1 MKKGDSLLDNENQ
14 DDENYDNF
22 DSLQELQNLA
32 MNKEEGQL
40 ERQSIWKM
48 KTQRKN
54 ELEGKS
60 KKDQLINNDLV
71 SKMHEISVTNVA
83 DVR

>member
-1 MKKGDSLLDNENQ
+1 
-14 DDENYDNF
+14 
-22 DSLQELQNLA
+22 
-32 MNKEEGQL
+32 MNKEDGQL

-83 DVR
+83 DVRQQ